1 MTGRRASLGGGGA
14 GRGWSYRPCALL
26 PWRPPPRQAAG
37 PNPFH
42 CAMHKNRLKAMPH
55 CTMLHCSKGSF
66 QVAEETKV
74 EEKIEAAVEAV
85 AAPVKAVADKAEQAV
100 ASVVEAKPVVKAK
113 PVAKKP
119 AARRVRKPAAPVIE
133 AVKKVNKRATKT
145 VKRTRKAAKVASA
158 KQIEGIKTMTY
169 DFNQLFAGFQ
179 LPGTDKYQ
187 QFVAEA
193 GERSQQIAA
202 KSQKAAEELSE
213 LAKANV
219 EAIVEASRIY
229 AGGAKAL
236 GQDVIAS
243 GRDGIEQASDAVKT
257 LAEAKSPAEFFQ
269 IQSELARA
277 SFDRFVAET
286 SKLTERVV
294 KLAGE
299 AVEPLQTRASLNAE
313 RINTLVA

>member
-1 MTGRRASLGGGGA
+1 MAD
-14 GRGWSYRPCALL
+14 
-26 PWRPPPRQAAG
+26 
-37 PNPFH
+37 
-42 CAMHKNRLKAMPH
+42 
-55 CTMLHCSKGSF
+55 
-66 QVAEETKV
+66 ETKV
-74 EEKIEAAVEAV
+74 EEKIEAIAEAAAAPVEAV
-85 AAPVKAVADKAEQAV
+85 VAKAEEAAAPAVA
-100 ASVVEAKPVVKAK
+100 AKPTAKAK
-113 PVAKKP
+113 PAAKKA
-119 AARRVRKPAAPVIE
+119 AARRTRKAPAKVVE
-133 AVKKVNKRATKT
+133 AVKKINKRASKS
-145 VKRTRKAAKVASA
+145 VKRARIATKVRKPVANV

-193 GERSQQIAA
+193 GERSQQFAA

-219 EAIVEASRIY
+219 EAIVEAGRIY

-243 GRDGIEQASDAVKT
+243 GREGIEQASDAVKT

-277 SFDRFVAET
+277 SFDRIVAET

>member
-1 MTGRRASLGGGGA
+1 MAD
-14 GRGWSYRPCALL
+14 
-26 PWRPPPRQAAG
+26 
-37 PNPFH
+37 
-42 CAMHKNRLKAMPH
+42 
-55 CTMLHCSKGSF
+55 
-66 QVAEETKV
+66 ETKV
-74 EEKIEAAVEAV
+74 EEKIEAVVEAA
-85 AAPVKAVADKAEQAV
+85 AAPVKAVAEKVQEAAI
-100 ASVVEAKPVVKAK
+100 EAKPAPKAAKAK
-113 PVAKKP
+113 PVARRTRKAP
-119 AARRVRKPAAPVIE
+119 AKIVE
-133 AVKKVNKRATKT
+133 AVKQVNKRAAKS
-145 VKRTRKAAKVASA
+145 VKRARTAAKAKRIASVN
-158 KQIEGIKTMTY
+158 QIEGTKTMTY

-179 LPGTDKYQ
+179 LPGADKYQ
-187 QFVAEA
+187 QFVSEA
-193 GERSQQIAA
+193 GERSQQLAA
-202 KSQKAAEELSE
+202 KSQKAAEEFSE

-243 GRDGIEQASDAVKT
+243 GRDSIEQASDAVKT

-294 KLAGE
+294 KLTGE

>member
-1 MTGRRASLGGGGA
+1 MAD
-14 GRGWSYRPCALL
+14 
-26 PWRPPPRQAAG
+26 
-37 PNPFH
+37 
-42 CAMHKNRLKAMPH
+42 
-55 CTMLHCSKGSF
+55 
-66 QVAEETKV
+66 ETKV
-74 EEKIEAAVEAV
+74 EEKIEAIAEAAAAPVEAV
-85 AAPVKAVADKAEQAV
+85 VAKAEEAAAPAVAT
-100 ASVVEAKPVVKAK
+100 KPTAKAK
-113 PVAKKP
+113 PAAKKA
-119 AARRVRKPAAPVIE
+119 AARRTRKAPAKVVE
-133 AVKKVNKRATKT
+133 AVKKINKRASKS
-145 VKRTRKAAKVASA
+145 VKRARIATKVRKPVANV

-193 GERSQQIAA
+193 GERSQQFAA

-219 EAIVEASRIY
+219 EAIVEAGRIY

-243 GRDGIEQASDAVKT
+243 GREGIEQASDAVKT

-277 SFDRFVAET
+277 SFDRIVAET

-299 AVEPLQTRASLNAE
+299 AAEPLQTRASLNAE

>member
-1 MTGRRASLGGGGA
+1 MAD
-14 GRGWSYRPCALL
+14 
-26 PWRPPPRQAAG
+26 
-37 PNPFH
+37 
-42 CAMHKNRLKAMPH
+42 
-55 CTMLHCSKGSF
+55 
-66 QVAEETKV
+66 ETKV
-74 EEKIEAAVEAV
+74 EEKIEAAVEAA
-85 AAPVKAVADKAEQAV
+85 AAPVKPVAEKA
-100 ASVVEAKPVVKAK
+100 VEAAPVVVAK
-113 PVAKKP
+113 PVAKAKKV
-119 AARRVRKPAAPVIE
+119 AARRTRKVAAPVVE
-133 AVKKVNKRATKT
+133 AVKKVNKRAVKA
-145 VKRTRKAAKVASA
+145 VKRSRRAAPVASV
-158 KQIEGIKTMTY
+158 KQIEGTNTMTY

-193 GERSQQIAA
+193 GERSQQFAA
-202 KSQKAAEELSE
+202 KSQKAAEQISE

-219 EAIVEASRIY
+219 EAIVEAGRIY

-243 GRDGIEQASDAVKT
+243 GREGIEQASDAVKT

-277 SFDRFVAET
+277 QFDRFVAET